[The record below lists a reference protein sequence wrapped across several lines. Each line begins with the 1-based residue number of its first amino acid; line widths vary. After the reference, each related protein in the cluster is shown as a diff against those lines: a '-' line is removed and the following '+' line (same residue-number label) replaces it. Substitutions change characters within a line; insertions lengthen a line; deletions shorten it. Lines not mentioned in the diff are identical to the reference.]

1 MPLKSKPTVLL
12 IEPIHRKYQTLLER
26 RCRVIRPTGLSEAE
40 LADAAREADGILI
53 RTRGC
58 VSARAIAAAPRLK
71 VIARAGVGLDH
82 IDLEAARR
90 AGVQVVSTPAGSRVA
105 VAEHTWMLILALAK
119 HALQGDRA
127 ARSGDYQM
135 RSRFESLQLEGK
147 TLGILGLGRIGTTV
161 AAIARF
167 GFAMKVLYTD
177 LIQYR
182 AKERRLRARKVSLGA
197 LLANSDILCVHVPL
211 TRLTRGMI
219 GARELARMR
228 PGSFLINTA
237 RGAVVDARASAE
249 ALRAGRL
256 AGAGVDVFDP
266 EVPPP
271 DHPLLKCP
279 NAILSPHNAAQTPEA
294 RLNYASVVLDL
305 LRVLD
310 GKKPLFPASD

>member
-1 MPLKSKPTVLL
+1 
-12 IEPIHRKYQTLLER
+12 
-26 RCRVIRPTGLSEAE
+26 
-40 LADAAREADGILI
+40 
-53 RTRGC
+53 
-58 VSARAIAAAPRLK
+58 
-71 VIARAGVGLDH
+71 
-82 IDLEAARR
+82 
-90 AGVQVVSTPAGSRVA
+90 
-105 VAEHTWMLILALAK
+105 
-119 HALQGDRA
+119 
-127 ARSGDYQM
+127 
-135 RSRFESLQLEGK
+135 
-147 TLGILGLGRIGTTV
+147 
-161 AAIARF
+161 
-167 GFAMKVLYTD
+167 
-177 LIQYR
+177 
-182 AKERRLRARKVSLGA
+182 
-197 LLANSDILCVHVPL
+197 
-211 TRLTRGMI
+211 MI